1 MKKLYLGLL
10 MTAIAFSSCEMSD
23 QDSKN
28 SGTNQ
33 QGEVFSFETQH
44 RVDMQ
49 AEFGP
54 MSING
59 LVQVFTSDPTQYVKE
74 NGKIVDS
81 YTEGDAVY
89 NTYANQDGLAIGS
102 FDLPDYVKKVWVSVH
117 AIGVG
122 GTVECPVENGQIR
135 LDLASKQNVKRVKG
149 LAPNASANP
158 EMYSLPTERLSVP
171 AGWTNFQTLVKW
183 WNGSTVDKYG
193 KVISDP
199 NNLISWDGA
208 AYTERSPIDYSDLQV
223 LLKALWKGD
232 VKPSGLDNSR
242 LCVKDVSLVNTTIHV
257 KGDKKGTKL
266 WFRFMDE
273 HAWNQNVMGYYYYPE
288 GQEASLNKKT
298 MKKYI
303 ILPNASK
310 PNHYPYCKPTSNAP
324 YEAEYA
330 PAESG
335 MAIQMLFEDP
345 ETGEVSEIF
354 PAGYTIG
361 FFCLS
366 DSYNANSSSIN
377 VTDSKALFSNDALN
391 SDGRSRF
398 ICLTMNS
405 NDKDY
410 LVYGL
415 EDGTGDKSYEDILF
429 IIDAEEPD
437 MIQEPNRVTIESVT
451 GTTTTNTTLSDHTY
465 NTYAFEDNYEA
476 ERDYDLNDVVVE
488 HHRIYNSKKTSV
500 LQKQLTSIIDY
511 FSINSRYATFD
522 NAFAFQYAKEYSELG
537 SNITIKFEASKNGAD
552 WTTWAPKSKYY
563 WTNSSNKV
571 LRAYVLYNSK
581 DLNGVKYFRV
591 TRTFNGVVDAED
603 VRMAEQSV
611 YPYVIPK
618 WDTRNGNSWNEIHL
632 PGDEVTVLAL
642 NKESNDDNFHFVDA
656 NVEAGMLFPYA
667 INISQIKTDRFEPSA
682 EGVRIDVT
690 YPRFTDW
697 VKSNGQQATDWFR
710 K

>member
-1 MKKLYLGLL
+1 

-23 QDSKN
+23 QDTKN
-28 SGTNQ
+28 PNINQ

-44 RVDMQ
+44 RVDLQ
-49 AEFGP
+49 ADLGP

-59 LVQVFTSDPTQYVKE
+59 LVQVFTNDPTQYVTE

-89 NTYANQDGLAIGS
+89 NTYANQDGRATGS
-102 FDLPDYVKKVWVSVH
+102 FELPDYVDKVWVSVH

-122 GTVECPVENGQIR
+122 GTVECPVENGQIH
-135 LDLASKQNVKRVKG
+135 LDLGSKQNVKRAK
-149 LAPNASANP
+149 APRATADVQVF
-158 EMYSLPTERLSVP
+158 SLPSERMSTP

-183 WNGSTVDKYG
+183 WDGSNVEKYG

-199 NNLISWDGA
+199 NGLISWDGA
-208 AYTERSPIDYSDLQV
+208 AYTDRTPIDYSDLHV
-223 LLKALWKGD
+223 LLKALWKGSD
-232 VKPSGLDNSR
+232 SKPSGLNNSN

-257 KGDKKGTKL
+257 KGDKTGTKL

-273 HAWNQNVMGYYYYPE
+273 HAWNQNVIGYYYYPE

-324 YEAEYA
+324 YETEYA
-330 PAESG
+330 PAQSG

-345 ETGEVSEIF
+345 ETGIVSEVF

-377 VTDSKALFSNDALN
+377 VTDGKALFSNDALN

-398 ICLTMNS
+398 ICLSMTS

-415 EDGTGDKSYEDILF
+415 EDGTSDKSYEDILF

-437 MIQEPNRVTIESVT
+437 MIQEPERVTIESVT
-451 GTTTTNTTLSDHTY
+451 GTTTNNTLAEHVY
-465 NTYAFEDNYEA
+465 YTYAFEDNYEDK
-476 ERDYDLNDVVVE
+476 RDYDLNDVVIE
-488 HHRIYNSKKTSV
+488 HHRVYNSKKTSA
-500 LQKQLTSIIDY
+500 LQKQLTNIVDY
-511 FSINSRYATFD
+511 FSLTSTSAAFD
-522 NAFAFQYAKEYSELG
+522 NAFGLQYAKSHSELG
-537 SNITIKFEASKNGAD
+537 QNISIKYEASKNGAD
-552 WTTWAPKSKYY
+552 WTTWTPKTKYQ
-563 WTNSSNKV
+563 WTNSANKD
-571 LRAYVLYNSK
+571 LRTYILYNSK
-581 DLNGVKYFRV
+581 NLDGVKYFRV
-591 TRTFNGVVDAED
+591 TRTFNGVIDADE
-603 VRMAEQSV
+603 VREAEQSI
-611 YPYVIPK
+611 YPFIIPK

-632 PGDEVTVLAL
+632 PGNEITPYAI
-642 NKESNDDNFHFVDA
+642 NAENNEDDFHFVDTQ
-656 NVEAGMLFPYA
+656 VEAGMLFPYA
-667 INISQIKTDRFEPSA
+667 IRLTLTKTDCFEPST
-682 EGVRIDVT
+682 EGRRIDKT
-690 YPRFTDW
+690 YPKYTEWIHSKGSNAQDW
-697 VKSNGQQATDWFR
+697 YK